1 MKKITLILIT
11 LITATYSYSKDKYI
25 ALECQDRAIS
35 SFNVILNKETMA
47 WDAYE
52 VGKDASDLSSG
63 TYQEV
68 GEHYYHLDGTSEY
81 VDLYLDR
88 RTLFLIPPP
97 YYNCLQD
104 QNCSSS
110 GKLESYEAE
119 PCKIIDLPEEYLNN
133 KSDLKTDQ
141 QNQI

>member
-1 MKKITLILIT
+1 MKKITLILIA
-11 LITATYSYSKDKYI
+11 LITATYSDSKDKYI

-35 SFNVILNKETMA
+35 SFNLILNKETMA

-52 VGKDASDLSSG
+52 FGKDASDLSSG

-119 PCKIIDLPEEYLNN
+119 PCKIIDLPEAYLNK
-133 KSDLKTDQ
+133 KSGQK
-141 QNQI
+141 NQI